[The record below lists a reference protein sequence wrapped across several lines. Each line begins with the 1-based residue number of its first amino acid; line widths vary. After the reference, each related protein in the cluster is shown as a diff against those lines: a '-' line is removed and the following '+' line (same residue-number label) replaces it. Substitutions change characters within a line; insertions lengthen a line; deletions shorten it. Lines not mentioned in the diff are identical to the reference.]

1 MFKHELR
8 IILVLYRIY
17 FLSLLINIYLNR
29 SIFFIIFRN
38 IFKFKLWSASKSKY
52 QKLENCRFRSSNM
65 FNFRSYIPYRYK
77 KIVCFSKNT
86 CVIISQ
92 SWGRITALVN
102 NKNKKKTEKW
112 KAKRLLWLL
121 YVREKYSN
129 KQTLLLYSIP
139 TFSNHPNCIK
149 INTTWLL

>member
-29 SIFFIIFRN
+29 SIFCLIFWN
-38 IFKFKLWSASKSKY
+38 IFQCKPWSASKSKY

-65 FNFRSYIPYRYK
+65 FNFRSYIPLIYK

-92 SWGRITALVN
+92 SWGRITALAN
-102 NKNKKKTEKW
+102 NKNKKKRKNEKQSDHCDFFTFV
-112 KAKRLLWLL
+112 KNILTSKLCCFIQYLH
-121 YVREKYSN
+121 S
-129 KQTLLLYSIP
+129 QTIQIA
-139 TFSNHPNCIK
+139 FKK
-149 INTTWLL
+149 I